1 MGLLCLLAVRW
12 LVNVQVQKRRPN
24 RETTIDSIPLIWRL
38 SFCVYNNL
46 FSLALNAQ
54 KRAERRCKHRVNV
67 QKNVA
72 VYAAVPLYWHWL
84 ILHQSYATT
93 KSCAQSSNDRLE
105 MYCDFIWSKSIASHL
120 WNAQLALTREGFVWK
135 EESRSISW
143 LRVKSKLDS
152 QVSLP
157 CTSALA
163 TFAIESQT
171 NA

>member
-1 MGLLCLLAVRW
+1 MSKFRSVGQIEKQRLIVYHLFEDYLFAF
-12 LVNVQVQKRRPN
+12 
-24 RETTIDSIPLIWRL
+24 TTIYFLWHWMHKKEQKDDA
-38 SFCVYNNL
+38 NT
-46 FSLALNAQ
+46 ALT
-54 KRAERRCKHRVNV
+54 CK
-67 QKNVA
+67 KNVA